1 MLRGR
6 RWLSLPQPPRAI
18 IFGGTR
24 KEEKMTIELNHTIV
38 PARDKRASAKFLADI
53 LGLEAGPEWSHF
65 VPVRT
70 SNGVTLDYADA
81 TDFRRQ
87 HYAFLVSEQEFDA
100 ALSRIKEAGATFYA
114 DFNRD
119 GRGQINHLYGG
130 RGFYFDDPD
139 GHLMEI
145 ITRPTARLPNDG
157 PNRGPDKGP
166 IHNADWLAFTA
177 SGLAGKARAPEWRS
191 RSLSLRH

>member
-1 MLRGR
+1 M
-6 RWLSLPQPPRAI
+6 AV
-18 IFGGTR
+18 
-24 KEEKMTIELNHTIV
+24 ELNHTIIS
-38 PARDKRASAKFLADI
+38 ATDRWRSAKFLADI
-53 LGLEAGPEWSHF
+53 LGLEAGPEWGHF

-70 SNGVTLDYADA
+70 SNEVTLDFADA
-81 TDFRRQ
+81 TEFQRK

-100 ALSRIKEAGATFYA
+100 ALSRIKDADVAFYA

-145 ITRPTARLPNDG
+145 ITRPYG
-157 PNRGPDKGP
+157 PTPER
-166 IHNADWLAFTA
+166 W
-177 SGLAGKARAPEWRS
+177 APTGS
-191 RSLSLRH
+191 TPA

>member
-1 MLRGR
+1 
-6 RWLSLPQPPRAI
+6 
-18 IFGGTR
+18 
-24 KEEKMTIELNHTIV
+24 MTVELNHTII

-87 HYAFLVSEQEFDA
+87 HYAFLVSESEFDA
-100 ALSRIKEAGATFYA
+100 VLSRIKTAGIAFYA
-114 DFNRD
+114 DFNRA

-130 RGFYFDDPD
+130 RGS
-139 GHLMEI
+139 G
-145 ITRPTARLPNDG
+145 RRLF
-157 PNRGPDKGP
+157 R
-166 IHNADWLAFTA
+166 
-177 SGLAGKARAPEWRS
+177 RS
-191 RSLSLRH
+191 

>member
-1 MLRGR
+1 M
-6 RWLSLPQPPRAI
+6 AV
-18 IFGGTR
+18 
-24 KEEKMTIELNHTIV
+24 ELNHTIV
-38 PARDKRASAKFLADI
+38 PATDKWRSAKFLADI

-70 SNGVTLDYADA
+70 SNGVTLDFADA
-81 TDFRRQ
+81 AEFRRA

-100 ALSRIKEAGATFYA
+100 ALSRITVMGVAFYA

-119 GRGQINHLYGG
+119 GRGQINHLYSG

-145 ITRPTARLPNDG
+145 ITRPYG
-157 PNRGPDKGP
+157 P
-166 IHNADWLAFTA
+166 T
-177 SGLAGKARAPEWRS
+177 PERWIGTQS
-191 RSLSLRH
+191 P

>member
-1 MLRGR
+1 
-6 RWLSLPQPPRAI
+6 
-18 IFGGTR
+18 
-24 KEEKMTIELNHTIV
+24 MTIELNHTII

-87 HYAFLVSEQEFDA
+87 HYAFLVSESEFDA
-100 ALSRIKEAGATFYA
+100 ALSRIKAAGIAFYA
-114 DFNRD
+114 DFNRA

-130 RGFYFDDPD
+130 RGLYFDDPD
-139 GHLMEI
+139 GHLLEI
-145 ITRPTARLPNDG
+145 PYCQGERTYALSFSCQRSAGCDPKESRPFGG
-157 PNRGPDKGP
+157 P
-166 IHNADWLAFTA
+166 
-177 SGLAGKARAPEWRS
+177 AGNLYWDQIQSHRS
-191 RSLSLRH
+191 PGQTEQQSVFP